1 MAKKKQLA
9 LLHPGE
15 ILREEFLKPLNLSA
29 GALAKRLGV
38 PRTRIERIVEERIG
52 ISADSALRL
61 SKALGTTPPFWL
73 NLQNNYDLHVAER
86 AVGKKLARIKPV
98 VAELMS

>member
-1 MAKKKQLA
+1 MTKKLA
-9 LLHPGE
+9 LSRRDPARGVSE
-15 ILREEFLKPLNLSA
+15 AAQSVRRRARQEA
-29 GALAKRLGV
+29 GCPAHAR
-38 PRTRIERIVEERIG
+38 ERIAEERIG

>member
-1 MAKKKQLA
+1 MTKKLA

-29 GALAKRLGV
+29 GALAKRLSV
-38 PRTRIERIVEERIG
+38 PRTRIERIVKERIG

-61 SKALGTTPPFWL
+61 SKALGTTPLFWL
-73 NLQNNYDLHVAER
+73 NLQKNYDLHVAER
-86 AVGKKLARIKPV
+86 AVAKKLTKIKPV